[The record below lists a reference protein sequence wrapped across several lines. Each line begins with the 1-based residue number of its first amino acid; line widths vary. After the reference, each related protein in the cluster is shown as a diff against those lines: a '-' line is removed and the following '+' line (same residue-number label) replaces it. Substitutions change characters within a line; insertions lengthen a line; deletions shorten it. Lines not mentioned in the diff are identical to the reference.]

1 MWIVTFLE
9 IARRHIRRYA
19 CPVQRGTEQRVSVFQ
34 WLCTQLFESAQTAS
48 HQVYELSRHFIESS
62 SFTMLGARV
71 RRPWRHNDQPVY
83 QSDTLN
89 AVVAGQEHVVVVSAP
104 SWPSVVLVSGNS
116 RPTRPSSSR
125 AGTCDRFP
133 RL

>member
-1 MWIVTFLE
+1 MPSSTRDRVTRLRLPMAVHTTVR
-9 IARRHIRRYA
+9 IGPNR
-19 CPVQRGTEQRVSVFQ
+19 
-34 WLCTQLFESAQTAS
+34 QLLG
-48 HQVYELSRHFIESS
+48 HELSRHFIESS

-104 SWPSVVLVSGNS
+104 SWPSVVLMSGKS